1 MESHEEM
8 PRQSISISNPWGL
21 TALVLAL
28 ILCATAGASLFYFV
42 REHRQARDLAA
53 TNQALTANLA
63 QMQNQLQA
71 LSEKFNAL
79 TATSPAPAATR
90 SMSVS
95 STPHAMSKRV
105 HARAAAHQLASRRKP
120 DDPRF
125 NQMQQQLSDQQK
137 QLASTREDM
146 EKTRNDFDGKLNSTR
161 TDLDGKLTSTRDELN
176 GSIARTHDQLVAL
189 EKRGERNYYEFK
201 LDKSKNFQRVG
212 PISLALRKVNYKHKS
227 YNLSLMVDD
236 FKLDKKNINLYEPV
250 WITLTDRPQ
259 PVELVVNRVSKDQV
273 TGYLSESK
281 YKKSELSASAA
292 TLAAKPAP
300 ADKAQSAATQNTAP
314 QSATS
319 QQ

>member
-1 MESHEEM
+1 MESHEGS
-8 PRQSISISNPWGL
+8 RQSISISNPWGL

-42 REHRQARDLAA
+42 REHRQARDLEA
-53 TNQALTANLA
+53 TNRALNANLA

-79 TATSPAPAATR
+79 TAASPTPAPTR

-95 STPHAMSKRV
+95 SRPPAMSKRL
-105 HARAAAHQLASRRKP
+105 HAKATTRQLASRRKP

-125 NQMQQQLSDQQK
+125 NQMQQQLSEQQK
-137 QLASTREDM
+137 QLASTREDI
-146 EKTRNDFDGKLNSTR
+146 EKTRNDLDGKLNSTR
-161 TDLDGKLTSTRDELN
+161 ADLDGRLTSTRDELN
-176 GSIARTHDQLVAL
+176 GSIARTHEQLVAL
-189 EKRGERNYYEFK
+189 EKRGERKYYEFQ

-212 PISLALRKVNYKHKS
+212 PISLSLRKVNYKHKS
-227 YNLSLMVDD
+227 YNLTLMVDD

-292 TLAAKPAP
+292 ALTAKPAP
-300 ADKAQSAATQNTAP
+300 ADTAQSAGTQSTTP
-314 QSATS
+314 QSPTT